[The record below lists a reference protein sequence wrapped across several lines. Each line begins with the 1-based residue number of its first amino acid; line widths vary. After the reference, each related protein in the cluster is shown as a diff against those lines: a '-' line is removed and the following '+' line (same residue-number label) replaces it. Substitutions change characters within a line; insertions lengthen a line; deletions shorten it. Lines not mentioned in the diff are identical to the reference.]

1 MLYCLKCSN
10 LFIYLNLQIYLFMN
24 TFASIFDFEQAVK
37 FVFTSSLVIFSLVV
51 RLSKSINSRSPSQRF
66 LQLFSVGKT
75 KLYVYKVNVFIDG
88 ERQIFFKFIIQYL
101 YSTSFFSSKTQKKI
115 LLNDMSENMCFL
127 HKNQSGYPDYVL
139 G

>member
-1 MLYCLKCSN
+1 MLYCLKYSD
-10 LFIYLNLQIYLFMN
+10 LFIYLNLQIDLFMN
-24 TFASIFDFEQAVK
+24 TFASIFDFEQAV
-37 FVFTSSLVIFSLVV
+37 TLY
-51 RLSKSINSRSPSQRF
+51 SRQIESF
-66 LQLFSVGKT
+66 FLLQLSGSVKVSIVALLHRGFCNSVKKT

-115 LLNDMSENMCFL
+115 LPNDMFENMCFL